1 MANIPKVDG
10 NFKLEETSTSQTY
23 TDTLYTDNK
32 NISGDIEISI
42 TAKTGTA
49 GTPVATKGTVSG
61 NKVTVTPKVT
71 NVEGWISSG
80 TISGTGVTVT
90 ASELVSGTKTISANG
105 TGIDVT
111 NYASVNVSVP
121 TGITPTGT
129 ITITQKTGT
138 NVTNYASANVQ
149 EGSATASATKGTV
162 SGNKV
167 SVTPK
172 VTKSAGWIDAGTVS
186 GTAVEVTAA
195 ELVSGSKSISSNS
208 ASIDVTNY
216 QYVDVAVPTGITPTG
231 TITLTQQTGTNVTN
245 YASANVRAAGNF
257 SLSATDNTG
266 VVTVGSL
273 ASGYYPLTNSITAS
287 LSAGT
292 PGWFSSG
299 SANDSSVQVGK
310 MAAATPTA
318 EVSSLSSPTVAVSG
332 AVTGM
337 ETASSGSYYVTV
349 NGSATN
355 GSVKSKYKNT
365 QTGYAPANTSGT
377 ESAATTITP
386 NVTGSG
392 TKIYIKSCTITNNT
406 SGGSSS
412 GTINRGSQIKIG
424 QGYNASDKYYTA
436 QANSGTVTIANSGNT
451 SCDGK
456 TNVSVPAGSAS
467 QPTTS
472 HVATSVSFD
481 NTTSVVTLEAK
492 VTPSVSAGW
501 VSSGTSGT
509 VTILGEVPYES
520 KTCTPSASTQ
530 TILPTSGKILSQV
543 TVDSKLSS
551 IRNIAA
557 SSSNIYLINGK
568 CILTHSSSAGTKS
581 VELTNTLFK
590 VTSTGNAGFTY
601 QVPNTTLRQSTAT
614 FTSSSGWTTMTVTNS
629 GASDWTFSVKY
640 EPNTLCKCNNSYLR
654 SLNISTHYPLSANDV
669 NIYTNPGDV
678 LLVYAYAKDSTGSQT
693 YYSIINGERYL
704 KCTKCYATSSSSQY
718 SHTSLMQIKF
728 AYSDDNVNWDSE
740 FNVGA
745 ERSGAGSS
753 SSNSQS
759 RTITKLWFNVSE
771 VYN

>member
-1 MANIPKVDG
+1 MANIPIVDG

-23 TDTLYTDNK
+23 TDTLYTNNK

-49 GTPVATKGTVSG
+49 GTPVATKGTVSE

-129 ITITQKTGT
+129 IT
-138 NVTNYASANVQ
+138 
-149 EGSATASATKGTV
+149 
-162 SGNKV
+162 
-167 SVTPK
+167 
-172 VTKSAGWIDAGTVS
+172 
-186 GTAVEVTAA
+186 
-195 ELVSGSKSISSNS
+195 
-208 ASIDVTNY
+208 
-216 QYVDVAVPTGITPTG
+216 
-231 TITLTQQTGTNVTN
+231 LTQQTGTDVTN
-245 YASANVRAAGNF
+245 YASANVRAASNF

-310 MAAATPTA
+310 IAAATPSS

-365 QTGYAPANTSGT
+365 QAGYAPANTSGT
-377 ESAATTITP
+377 ESAATAITP

-481 NTTSVVTLEAK
+481 NTTNVVTLEAK

-509 VTILGEVPYES
+509 VTILGEVPYQS
-520 KTCTPSASTQ
+520 KSCTPSTSTQ
-530 TILPTSGKILSQV
+530 IILPTSGRILSQVTVEPVLTEAVTITPSYATQTVTPTSGKFIDSV

-557 SSSNIYLINGK
+557 SSSDIYLINGK
-568 CILTHSSSAGTKS
+568 CILTHSTTSGTKT
-581 VELTNTLFK
+581 VELINTLFK
-590 VTSTGNAGFTY
+590 VTSLSNTGFTY
-601 QVPNTTLRQSTAT
+601 QIPNTTVRQSTAT
-614 FTSSSGWTTMTVTNS
+614 FTSSSGWTATTVTNS
-629 GASDWTFSVKY
+629 GSNYSFSVKY

-693 YYSIINGERYL
+693 YYSILNGERYL
-704 KCTKCYATSSSSQY
+704 KCTKCYASSSSSQY
-718 SHTSLMQIKF
+718 SHVSLMQIKF

-745 ERSGAGSS
+745 DRSGAGSS